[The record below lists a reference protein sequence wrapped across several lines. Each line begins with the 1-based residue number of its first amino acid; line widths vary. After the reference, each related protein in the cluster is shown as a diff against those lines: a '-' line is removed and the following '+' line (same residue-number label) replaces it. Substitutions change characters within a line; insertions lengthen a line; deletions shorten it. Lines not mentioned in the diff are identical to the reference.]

1 MLACL
6 FLAHIWKICFLE
18 KCSGKILVVY
28 TQLLSVLM
36 SWTGLYCLLRP
47 DLELQFKCYHHEDR
61 QMNTNWPASVQVSVN
76 ATPLTIERGDN
87 KTSHKPL
94 YLKHVCQPG
103 RNTIQITVT
112 ACCCVSICVC
122 AFWHLFNLCSIW
134 KQLWQEIRI
143 IKSWLESCVTSMLTL
158 GSGLVEEWLLL

>member
-1 MLACL
+1 MCGPARHPGSPGQPPSR
-6 FLAHIWKICFLE
+6 AA
-18 KCSGKILVVY
+18 
-28 TQLLSVLM
+28 LSL
-36 SWTGLYCLLRP
+36 SPTPRS

-94 YLKHVCQPG
+94 HLKHVCQPG

-112 ACCCVSICVC
+112 ACCCVSVPGVGGGGPS
-122 AFWHLFNLCSIW
+122 APRGVSHGLGPPSP
-134 KQLWQEIRI
+134 QLP
-143 IKSWLESCVTSMLTL
+143 ESSFRSTPEMCHCPSPHPPGTV
-158 GSGLVEEWLLL
+158 G

>member
-1 MLACL
+1 MPAPSSQPLAPPPRSQHPSSPC
-6 FLAHIWKICFLE
+6 
-18 KCSGKILVVY
+18 
-28 TQLLSVLM
+28 
-36 SWTGLYCLLRP
+36 RP

-103 RNTIQITVT
+103 QIGR
-112 ACCCVSICVC
+112 ASCRERVSSPV
-122 AFWHLFNLCSIW
+122 
-134 KQLWQEIRI
+134 
-143 IKSWLESCVTSMLTL
+143 
-158 GSGLVEEWLLL
+158 

>member
-1 MLACL
+1 MRYVTHCV
-6 FLAHIWKICFLE
+6 FN
-18 KCSGKILVVY
+18 
-28 TQLLSVLM
+28 
-36 SWTGLYCLLRP
+36 RP

-112 ACCCVSICVC
+112 ACCCVSV
-122 AFWHLFNLCSIW
+122 
-134 KQLWQEIRI
+134 
-143 IKSWLESCVTSMLTL
+143 
-158 GSGLVEEWLLL
+158 LLLFFIC

>member
-1 MLACL
+1 M
-6 FLAHIWKICFLE
+6 
-18 KCSGKILVVY
+18 SGRLPHGSRPHPPPPDS
-28 TQLLSVLM
+28 QRPS
-36 SWTGLYCLLRP
+36 SPCRP

-112 ACCCVSICVC
+112 ACCCVS
-122 AFWHLFNLCSIW
+122 AHSRAGWGHHH
-134 KQLWQEIRI
+134 
-143 IKSWLESCVTSMLTL
+143 
-158 GSGLVEEWLLL
+158 